1 MMRAVKINNF
11 FPKFAKNRAKSARF
25 NGVGVILPNNFIY
38 INMHLYSIFMYS
50 NVTLSYLNI
59 RISP

>member
-25 NGVGVILPNNFIY
+25 ERIGVIFVWRFDR
-38 INMHLYSIFMYS
+38 INML
-50 NVTLSYLNI
+50 
-59 RISP
+59 